1 MGHVFHNIDLGRMLS
16 TDRSNKIDAEAI
28 KWLFPIILQFQ
39 SSRTTLVIISK
50 KLLSMVVKP
59 DNKQIPL
66 HTFLYFICKSSDR
79 FSFQQQ

>member
-1 MGHVFHNIDLGRMLS
+1 MGHVFHNIDLGRMLA
-16 TDRSNKIDAEAI
+16 TDISNKIDAEAI

-39 SSRTTLVIISK
+39 SSRATLVIIRK
-50 KLLSMVVKP
+50 KLLSMVVKL

-66 HTFLYFICKSSDR
+66 HTFVYFICKSSDR